1 MLRRR
6 TGCRS
11 HRKINSE
18 GPEPIHQHIPT
29 SPPETRFQVRR
40 TQRVGC
46 RVIRVSLPLP
56 GSSPESFMP
65 QVLGVQLLTFRGINL
80 CCGGALL
87 CIVGCIRASLPST
100 LLPTPPPHCDNQN
113 VPRQV
118 SLRRQNNPWWRTT
131 GLVRGEV
138 KVFFSKE
145 RKIINV
151 LPFLPQ
157 IFIRQLPCAGHR

>member
-1 MLRRR
+1 MVRRR
-6 TGCRS
+6 IDCRS
-11 HRKINSE
+11 HRKINSG

-29 SPPETRFQVRR
+29 SPPETRFQMRR
-40 TQRVGC
+40 TQRAGC
-46 RVIRVSLPLP
+46 RVIRVSLPSP

-65 QVLGVQLLTFRGINL
+65 WVLGVQLLTFGDKPL
-80 CCGGALL
+80 LWGSLL
-87 CIVGCIRASLPST
+87 CIVGCLRASLPST
-100 LLPTPPPHCDNQN
+100 PLPTPPPHCDNQN

-118 SLRRQNNPWWRTT
+118 SLRRQNSPWWRTT
-131 GLVRGEV
+131 GLVRGQV

-157 IFIRQLPCAGHR
+157 IFIRQLPCVGHR